1 MSKAQYRQKILAAA
15 AILLAAAVG
24 LLLFGN
30 RGSYLV
36 LSNAGS
42 GQTYARFPVE
52 QGDRFSVTFI
62 HSVNKSPV
70 TDIYEVRSG
79 GEIDVVE
86 TDYYDFDAGVQTE
99 LNPGE
104 TLSYGSDGAM
114 QIKNINK
121 ALPNLI
127 YVVGTVSDHTMRIG
141 GEMLSLRT
149 LCGRNSSVR
158 FSVRWYPF

>member
-1 MSKAQYRQKILAAA
+1 MSIAQYRQKILAAV
-15 AILLAAAVG
+15 AILLAAAAS
-24 LLLFGN
+24 LLLFG
-30 RGSYLV
+30 RSGTRLV
-36 LSNAGS
+36 LSDAES
-42 GQTYARFPVE
+42 GRIYARFPVE

-70 TDIYEVRSG
+70 TDFYEIRNG
-79 GEIDVVE
+79 RELYVVE

-114 QIKNINK
+114 QIKNIDK
-121 ALPNLI
+121 YLPDLI
-127 YVVGTVSDHTMRIG
+127 YVVGTVSDHTMEIG
-141 GEMLSLRT
+141 GKTISLRD

-158 FSVRWYPF
+158 FSVRWDPF